1 MDKNGGSQYRVNGQI
16 HSRTVML
23 IGADGK
29 MVGEYSTAVAL
40 QLAKEVHLDLVEI
53 NPNAN
58 PPLAKIIDYSKLKYR
73 EQQKEKKARAAK
85 AAHDLKEVR
94 IRPKTGEHDLETKAK
109 AAMKFLDKGHQL
121 RLTVMM
127 RGRENSRKAE
137 AQELLME
144 FAGRLKGHGEIIG
157 RPSNG
162 DRTISITLSP
172 TGDAGTN
179 GDRQ

>member
-1 MDKNGGSQYRVNGQI
+1 MDKNGGSQYRVNGEI
-16 HSRTVML
+16 RSRTVML

-85 AAHDLKEVR
+85 SSHDLKEVR

-109 AAMKFLDKGHQL
+109 AAIKFLDKGHQL
-121 RLTVMM
+121 RVTVMM
-127 RGRENSRKAE
+127 RGRENARKSE
-137 AQELLME
+137 AQEFLME
-144 FAGRLKGHGEIIG
+144 FTQRLEGHGEVVG

-162 DRTISITLSP
+162 DRTISVTLNP
-172 TGDAGTN
+172 INN
-179 GDRQ
+179 GGSAA